1 MNTAAKKVIVVFKTH
16 LDIGFTGLAQ
26 QVLDKYCL
34 DFIPSAVELA
44 FRVNTPQYK
53 KFVWTVGSYL
63 IRYYFAHGRCGRLAA
78 GGTGHPAGICPLA
91 RTGLHHAY
99 GADGPPASGL

>member
-1 MNTAAKKVIVVFKTH
+1 MNIAAKKVIVVFKTH

-63 IRYYFAHGRCGRLAA
+63 IRYYLHMPMRPAAA
-78 GGTGHPAGICPLA
+78 GWNRPSGWDMSAGTDWPAPRI
-91 RTGLHHAY
+91 R
-99 GADGPPASGL
+99 S

>member
-44 FRVNTPQYK
+44 FHVNTKQAL
-53 KFVWTVGSYL
+53 TEN
-63 IRYYFAHGRCGRLAA
+63 
-78 GGTGHPAGICPLA
+78 
-91 RTGLHHAY
+91 
-99 GADGPPASGL
+99 

>member
-34 DFIPSAVELA
+34 DFIPSAVDLA
-44 FRVNTPQYK
+44 FREY
-53 KFVWTVGSYL
+53 
-63 IRYYFAHGRCGRLAA
+63 
-78 GGTGHPAGICPLA
+78 PAV
-91 RTGLHHAY
+91 
-99 GADGPPASGL
+99 

>member
-53 KFVWTVGSYL
+53 KICVDGGLLSHPVLFCTC
-63 IRYYFAHGRCGRLAA
+63 RCGRLQQA
-78 GGTGHPAGICPLA
+78 GTGHPAGICPLA

>member
-53 KFVWTVGSYL
+53 NLCGRWLLSHPVL
-63 IRYYFAHGRCGRLAA
+63 FAHAVCGRLQQA
-78 GGTGHPAGICPLA
+78 GTGHPAGICPLA